1 MGAPKRPPCLSKRT
15 RSATPEDMNRLF
27 IAAMAAGLIML
38 IAVFLW
44 LVFAREPRQS
54 AVFHFP
60 AFSYSNRNWST
71 APVFT

>member
-1 MGAPKRPPCLSKRT
+1 
-15 RSATPEDMNRLF
+15 MNRLF